1 MEVGS
6 LRRFVA
12 DAVATNEFEA
22 MRALAR
28 FGAVLL
34 LAASIGDTLDPSLVG
49 TGRTSI
55 VVFDVVCLAATL
67 ACAFLPARR
76 IAWVHVA
83 TMTFACLTSANAIS
97 TIFVTRDMIATVH
110 LGVILLGTASV
121 LLSSRLYFAYALAAV
136 VGWAAVALPHAT
148 VRDTVN
154 YSIILVGAAGVGL
167 TALMARSRAVKRV
180 AILRYREIRRRS
192 RLERTVV
199 DVRDELV
206 RRERIA
212 AEDESLRERLLQ
224 AQKLEAI
231 GTLAGG
237 VAHDMN
243 NVLAG
248 IVATMELLR
257 DEVSGRSRDD
267 ITAVLEAAE
276 RGAALTRNLLTF
288 ARKSKQTL
296 APFEVCEIAL
306 KVQALLRR
314 SLRKEIL
321 LEVERRG
328 ACATVQCEEN
338 LVYHAI
344 VNLCLNAAD
353 AMEGRAG
360 TITIVV
366 DEERLGDSAAAVLG
380 LAAGNYVVL
389 SVRDTGGGMDEA
401 TRQRVFEPFFSTKA
415 PGKGTGLGLPMVYG
429 TAKSHGGTVTV
440 ESALGRGT
448 TVRMYF
454 PSAAPAPAPALVTP
468 PPRVVGRG
476 RVLVVDDEPLVRR
489 GVRGILKKRGYEVV
503 EADDGVAAL
512 ELVDGGAHFDAVV
525 LDMAMPNMNG
535 ATCFVELR
543 KRSAHLPIVLMSGHA
558 QTAEVTQLLD
568 AGEVAFLEKPFE
580 GSVLDDTLRRLLGI
594 ETTPAPVSVAREVG
608 AAARSAAG
616 GRGS

>member
-34 LAASIGDTLDPSLVG
+34 LAASVGDALDPSLVG
-49 TGRTSI
+49 AGRTSI

-83 TMTFACLTSANAIS
+83 TMTFACLTAANAIS

-136 VGWAAVALPHAT
+136 VGWGAVALPHAA
-148 VRDTVN
+148 VRDAVN

-296 APFEVCEIAL
+296 APLAVCEIAD

-314 SLRKEIL
+314 SLRKEIS
-321 LEVERRG
+321 LEVERPAPR
-328 ACATVQCEEN
+328 ATVQGDEN
-338 LVYHAI
+338 LLYHAL

-353 AMEGRAG
+353 AIEGEG
-360 TITIVV
+360 TITIVIA
-366 DEERLGDSAAAVLG
+366 EETLAGSAASGLG
-380 LAAGNYVVL
+380 LGAGSYVVV
-389 SVRDTGGGMDEA
+389 SVRDTGSGMDEA

-440 ESALGRGT
+440 ESALARGT
-448 TVRMYF
+448 TVRVYF
-454 PSAAPAPAPALVTP
+454 PSVAPAVAPSLVTP

-476 RVLVVDDEPLVRR
+476 RILVVDDEPLVRR

-503 EADDGVAAL
+503 EADGGVAAV

-535 ATCFVELR
+535 AVCFVELR
-543 KRSAHLPIVLMSGHA
+543 KRMARLPIVLMSGHA

-608 AAARSAAG
+608 GAVRPAAG

>member
-1 MEVGS
+1 M
-6 LRRFVA
+6 A

-34 LAASIGDTLDPSLVG
+34 LAASVGDALDPSLVG
-49 TGRTSI
+49 AGRTVI
-55 VVFDVVCLAATL
+55 VVFDVVCLVVAL
-67 ACAFLPARR
+67 GCAFLPARR
-76 IAWVHVA
+76 LAWVHVA
-83 TMTFACLTSANAIS
+83 TMMFACLTSANAIS

-296 APFEVCEIAL
+296 APLAVCEIAD

-314 SLRKEIL
+314 SLRKEIS
-321 LEVERRG
+321 LEVERPAPR
-328 ACATVQCEEN
+328 ATVQGDEN
-338 LVYHAI
+338 LLYHAL

-353 AMEGRAG
+353 AIEGEG
-360 TITIVV
+360 TITIVIA
-366 DEERLGDSAAAVLG
+366 EETLAGSAASGLG
-380 LAAGNYVVL
+380 LGAGSYVVV
-389 SVRDTGGGMDEA
+389 SVRDTGSGMDEA

-440 ESALGRGT
+440 ESALARGT
-448 TVRMYF
+448 TVRVYF
-454 PSAAPAPAPALVTP
+454 PSVAPAVAPSLVTP

-476 RVLVVDDEPLVRR
+476 RILVVDDEPLVRR

-503 EADDGVAAL
+503 EADGGVAAV

-525 LDMAMPNMNG
+525 LDMAMPNLNG
-535 ATCFVELR
+535 AVCFVELR
-543 KRSAHLPIVLMSGHA
+543 KRMARLPIVLMSGHA

-608 AAARSAAG
+608 GAVRPAAG